1 MDTIFPVTR
10 YVTWRIQPQISLV
23 SLSFLVQNAN
33 LSARDTHAVAQDGK
47 KAVLTERKDHHENK
61 LDVGLHLLN
70 VLRIL
75 FPRRRVA
82 PLPWAPANT

>member
-33 LSARDTHAVAQDGK
+33 LSARDTHAVAQDCK
-47 KAVLTERKDHHENK
+47 KAVLTERKDHRENE
-61 LDVGLHLLN
+61 LDILGIGLHLLN
-70 VLRIL
+70 VLR
-75 FPRRRVA
+75 REG
-82 PLPWAPANT
+82 T